1 MSPKKGAQKSAE
13 STTAIS
19 KKLQGFTGEKR
30 AAIRERARELNTAA
44 RRGP

>member
-1 MSPKKGAQKSAE
+1 MSPKKDTQKTAE

-19 KKLQGFTGEKR
+19 KKLKEFTGEER
-30 AAIRERARELNTAA
+30 AAIRERARELNTAG